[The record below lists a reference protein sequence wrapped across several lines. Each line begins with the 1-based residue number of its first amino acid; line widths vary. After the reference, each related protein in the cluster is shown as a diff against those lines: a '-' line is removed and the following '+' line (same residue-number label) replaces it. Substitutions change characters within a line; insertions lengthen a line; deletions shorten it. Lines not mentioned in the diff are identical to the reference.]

1 MKCRTILTAALIALV
16 ASPGPRAQDRQESLT
31 KKLLERLDQ
40 MVERLADEELRSETR
55 EEIQDL
61 MEMMREQLAQGQDQL
76 TTASDSY
83 RKAFTQAFQGLEK
96 FDLSTVRQGQ
106 VKA

>member
-1 MKCRTILTAALIALV
+1 MKMKCRTILTAALIALV

-55 EEIQDL
+55 E
-61 MEMMREQLAQGQDQL
+61 
-76 TTASDSY
+76 
-83 RKAFTQAFQGLEK
+83 
-96 FDLSTVRQGQ
+96 
-106 VKA
+106 